1 MNWMRGYIVL
11 MVLIL
16 AAYLY
21 AEYKR
26 PPVINWT
33 PSLSA
38 REKIP
43 YGTYFLYQGLDEF
56 FGRTPAELR
65 VPLYD
70 QINNSEDSGE
80 VYFLISPGIETSSAD
95 DAELLRYISR
105 GNHVFMA
112 AENLGKG
119 LKDTL
124 KLELSPFDFNL
135 KEADSTRIQLV
146 NVSLDEKRWYSMKKN
161 TVDGFF
167 RKFDTAR
174 ATVLGVNSNKKV
186 NYLRYQFG
194 KGQLLLHA
202 APLAFSNYFA
212 LRSENSRYIE
222 SALSYLP
229 QKPSAVLW
237 DEYYKIGRGGATTPL
252 RVILTKP
259 SLKWAY
265 LIALATILLY
275 VFFQSKRR
283 QRVISIVEKPRN
295 ATMDFVETVSAVYF
309 NQGNHL
315 QIGQQKLAYLLDD
328 IRTRYGLQSQTLDE
342 FFQQRLCH
350 KTGCAPDKVQVLVSV
365 MNKVKYAEN
374 LSAQE
379 LLQFSKLIDEFYK

>member
-1 MNWMRGYIVL
+1 MVL

-43 YGTYFLYQGLDEF
+43 YGTYILYQGLDELF
-56 FGRTPAELR
+56 SRQPRELR
-65 VPLYD
+65 VPMYD
-70 QINNSEDSGE
+70 QVNNRKDSGE
-80 VYFLISPGIETSSAD
+80 VYILIAPGIETSATD
-95 DAELLRYISR
+95 EAELLRYISA
-105 GNHVFMA
+105 GNHVFIA

-124 KLELSPFDFNL
+124 KLELTPFDFDL
-135 KEADSTRIQLV
+135 KDTDSTRIQLV
-146 NVSLDEKRWYSMKKN
+146 NPVLDGKRWYSMKKN
-161 TVDGFF
+161 TVDGYYK
-167 RKFDTAR
+167 KFDTSR
-174 ATVLGVNSNKKV
+174 AVVLGMNSNHKI
-186 NYLRYQFG
+186 NFLRYRFG
-194 KGQLLLHA
+194 KGQLFLHA

-212 LRSENSRYIE
+212 LRAENSRYIE

-229 QKPSAVLW
+229 QKPTAVLW
-237 DEYYKIGRGGATTPL
+237 DEYYKIGRGGAATPL

-259 SLKWAY
+259 ALKAAY
-265 LIALATILLY
+265 LIALAMMLLY

-283 QRVISIVEKPRN
+283 QRVIPVIGQPRN
-295 ATMDFVETVSAVYF
+295 ATMDFVETVSRVYF

-328 IRTRYGLQSQTLDE
+328 IRSRYGLQTQALDE
-342 FFQQRLCH
+342 SFEQRLSH
-350 KTGCAPDKVQVLVSV
+350 KSGYASDKVQVLVSV
-365 MNKVKYAEN
+365 MNQVRHAEKM
-374 LSAQE
+374 SSGE
-379 LLQFSKLIDEFYK
+379 LLQFSKLIDEFYKRTET